1 MECERAPVEGVLLVV
16 GIAVVVDG
24 AAVAPADDVGQEEVV
39 GIVVAAV
46 AVDGVEGEAVEIA
59 AAVAV
64 ALEELEDDVGLEE
77 VAAAAADGVGQGEVV
92 EIVAAAAG
100 AGQEVAAAGAVG
112 HGRAWSGG
120 GGD

>member
-1 MECERAPVEGVLLVV
+1 M
-16 GIAVVVDG
+16 
-24 AAVAPADDVGQEEVV
+24 APADDVGQEEVV

-77 VAAAAADGVGQGEVV
+77 VAVAAVDGVGQGEVV

-120 GGD
+120 GED